1 MRPPIL
7 FLALVLSGCTSS
19 EEGFTLYR
27 SALIGK
33 TARFHVFT
41 FDAAGVFP
49 ETGSTKGLMAG

>member
-27 SALIGK
+27 SALIGE

-49 ETGSTKGLMAG
+49 EMGRTKGLMAG